1 MIKRFR
7 KYGPDKQQQLQQQ
20 QQQSRADGQIER
32 RTGGQADKVIR
43 V

>member
-7 KYGPDKQQQLQQQ
+7 KYGPDKQQQLQ